1 MIFFRRFF
9 MRNKNKILSIYQP
22 DNYGTIMKIIEPD
35 TLSVL
40 IYKNGR
46 PTNYLRRVRLKNIQF
61 LPEITK
67 NLNKVLVGKVCA
79 FENIII
85 DSFGITTAD
94 VFVESRNLVEYLKMN
109 MYSM

>member
-1 MIFFRRFF
+1 MKRFF

-22 DNYGTIMKIIEPD
+22 ENYGIIMKIVEPD

-61 LPEITK
+61 LQEIMK
-67 NLNKVLVGKVCA
+67 KLNKVLIGKVCA

-94 VFVESRNLVEYLKMN
+94 VFVESRNLVEYLKTN
-109 MYSM
+109 IYAI